1 MRRIHSILDFL
12 LPWIAAGL
20 AAAVVVLL
28 LRGEPASSGS
38 KPAAT
43 RPPDGIPASGPLSYA
58 EAVLQAAPSVVNI
71 YSTKIDETPAAPRF
85 QSPMLDYFFSE
96 QPTKRRKRLEL
107 GSGVILSSDGY
118 LLTNYHIVANA
129 QEIKVVLADSREVGV
144 SVVGGDPD
152 TDLAVLK
159 ANAKRLPVMALA
171 DLAELRVGDV
181 VLAIGNPFGVG
192 QTVTLGIVSA
202 TGRSRLGINTYEN
215 FIQTDAAINPGN
227 SGGALINARGEL
239 IGINTAI
246 FSQTGSS
253 HGIGFA
259 IPVDLATS
267 VMEQLIRNGR
277 VVRAWLGITGQDVTP
292 ALAESFGLRD
302 VHGVLV
308 SGVLEDGP
316 ADQAGFRPGDVITHI
331 DGIAPRDIGHLSTII
346 ASKTPGR
353 PMRVQG
359 WRGNVAL
366 DIFVAPAERKPDP
379 AR

>member
-1 MRRIHSILDFL
+1 MTRIHRFL
-12 LPWIAAGL
+12 SFVLPWVAVGL
-20 AAAVVVLL
+20 AVAVGVLL
-28 LRGEPASSGS
+28 LRDHPAPGG
-38 KPAAT
+38 PGAT
-43 RPPDGIPASGPLSYA
+43 TTQRPTGIPASGPASYA
-58 EAVLQAAPSVVNI
+58 EAVLHAAPSVVNI
-71 YSTKIDETPAAPRF
+71 YSTKIDSELATPRF
-85 QSPMLDYFFSE
+85 QSPTLDYFFSD
-96 QPTKRRKRLEL
+96 QLAKRRKRVEL
-107 GSGVILSSDGY
+107 GSGVIVSSDGY
-118 LLTNYHIVANA
+118 LLTNYHIIGGAE
-129 QEIKVVLADSREVGV
+129 EIKVLLADGREVEV
-144 SVVGGDPD
+144 SMVGGDPD
-152 TDLAVLK
+152 TDVAVLK
-159 ANAKRLPVMALA
+159 ANAEGLPVMALA
-171 DLAELRVGDV
+171 DLANLRVGDV

-259 IPVDLATS
+259 IPVDLAVG
-267 VMEQLIRNGR
+267 VMDQLIRNGR

-302 VHGVLV
+302 AEGVLV

-316 ADQAGFRPGDVITHI
+316 ADKAGFRPGDVITHV
-331 DGIAPRDIGHLSTII
+331 DGLAPRDIGHLSTII
-346 ASKTPGR
+346 AGKTPGQ

-359 WRGNVAL
+359 WRGNMEL
-366 DIFVAPAERKPDP
+366 DILVAPAERQPGK
-379 AR
+379 RG